1 MNKVNNTYIN
11 GSFQKS
17 DSISY
22 LDLINPS
29 DEEIY
34 GVLECTSVDDL
45 ENSQNGDK
53 RQDPIFDPQRLSG
66 IIEWRM
72 PQPEPLAYTIGVG
85 DVLTL
90 NMQLKESLGDVLNGL
105 VAAPSASAGVDQM
118 AVEVSSKARSV
129 GRKLQT
135 GIAQGDGASPNL
147 NSWHTLCDASQYTTA
162 SAGQAL
168 SFELLDEL
176 LDLVKAKDGEVDYLI
191 MPSRTIRSYRTLVRA
206 LGGVN
211 ETIAFDMG
219 NGRSRNVDVYNGIPV
234 FQNDY
239 LSVTETANGA
249 ALTTGALTSIYAGC
263 FDDGSGRIGASMIHP
278 NGVPMGLDVTSV
290 GEAEAKDQSIMR
302 VKSYSN
308 FVNYN
313 RRGLARL
320 PSINN

>member
-1 MNKVNNTYIN
+1 MATQTLAEAAK
-11 GSFQKS
+11 
-17 DSISY
+17 
-22 LDLINPS
+22 LIN
-29 DEEIY
+29 DEIVQ
-34 GVLECTSVDDL
+34 GVAMDIITTNPMWQVMPWTGYDGQAIIV
-45 ENSQNGDK
+45 NSETTEGDS
-53 RQDPIFDPQRLSG
+53 QH
-66 IIEWRM
+66 
-72 PQPEPLAYTIGVG
+72 LAVGGTITAKAAAAFTQSTFSAVTTIG
-85 DVLTL
+85 DA
-90 NMQLKESLGDVLNGL
+90 ELNGL
-105 VAAPSASAGVDQM
+105 VAAQSSSAGVDQM
-118 AVEVSSKARSV
+118 ATEVSSKARSV

-135 GIAQGDGASPNL
+135 GMALGTGASPEL
-147 NSWHTLCDASQYTTA
+147 NSWHTLVDASQYTTA

-191 MPSRTIRSYRTLVRA
+191 MPGRTLRSYRTLVRA

-219 NGRSRNVDVYNGIPV
+219 NGRTRNIDVYNNIPV

-278 NGVPMGLDVTSV
+278 NGTPMGLDVTNV
-290 GEAEAKDQSIMR
+290 GEAEAKDETIMR